1 MASRIVDRLLRT
13 PLATGTVP
21 AKHGARMRAISFP
34 KREAQQGDVPIGII
48 DIGSNS
54 IRLVIYEGEGRI
66 PSILFNEKI
75 MAGLGK
81 GLGKTGL
88 LDPDAVS
95 RTLSA
100 LARFRRLA
108 EDMGVVK
115 LRTVAT
121 AAVRDAS
128 NGPDFITRLAEIGL
142 PVELLPGTAEAS
154 LAGHGVLAA
163 IPDADGI
170 VGDLGGGSLELV
182 RVSNGEV
189 GQGVSIP
196 FGVLRLAQMKLGSS
210 RALDRA
216 LAKALG
222 KVGWKG
228 TGEGKPFYMV
238 GGSWRALARLHQ
250 TLTDYPLPIVHQYVM
265 APSEGQRL
273 VRALGQLDPKRIKA
287 VGGISSSRVNSLGD
301 AAMLL
306 ASLSRCLN
314 PSALIVSAYG
324 LREGLLHSS
333 LPDAVQALDPLVEA
347 ARDEG
352 SRQGRFPEHGDLLD
366 RWIAPLFADEPHQL
380 ARLRHAACLL
390 ADVGWR
396 AHPEFRAERGFDV
409 ALHGN
414 WVAIDAAGRAM
425 LGQALFTHFGGEGVC
440 PIVNQLIGYDL
451 AARAMRWGYAM
462 RLGQRLSG
470 GVPEPL
476 ESSGLSF
483 ADGAVLLT
491 LRGEDTALY
500 GEAVERRH
508 KLLADSLQL
517 KIAVRT
523 A

>member
-1 MASRIVDRLLRT
+1 MASRIIDRLSRT
-13 PLATGTVP
+13 PLAGAPFP
-21 AKHGARMRAISFP
+21 AKAMARMRAIP
-34 KREAQQGDVPIGII
+34 ILQHDARATTLPIGII

-88 LDPDAVS
+88 LDAQAVERS
-95 RTLSA
+95 LHA

-108 EDMGVVK
+108 VDMGVVK

-128 NGPDFITRLAEIGL
+128 NGADFMARLAEIGL

-163 IPDADGI
+163 IPEADGI
-170 VGDLGGGSLELV
+170 VGDLGGGSLELIGV
-182 RVSNGEV
+182 GGGEV
-189 GQGVSIP
+189 SKGVSIP
-196 FGVLRLAQMKLGSS
+196 FGVLRVAQMKLGSA

-216 LAKALG
+216 LAKALA
-222 KVGWKG
+222 KTGWQG
-228 TGEGKPFYMV
+228 SAEGKPFYMV

-250 TLTDYPLPIVHQYVM
+250 MLTDYPLPIVHHYVM
-265 APSEGQRL
+265 APSEAQRL
-273 VRALGQLDPKRIKA
+273 VRALGQLDPKRLKGVA
-287 VGGISSSRVNSLGD
+287 GISSSRVSSLGD

-306 ASLSRCLN
+306 ASLARCLK
-314 PSALIVSAYG
+314 PSTLIVSAYG
-324 LREGLLHSS
+324 LREGLLHSA
-333 LPDAVQALDPLVEA
+333 LPEPVRLLDPLIEA
-347 ARDEG
+347 AREEG
-352 SRQGRFPEHGDLLD
+352 VRQGRFPEHGDLLD
-366 RWIAPLFADEPHQL
+366 RWIAPLFAGESPQH

-396 AHPEFRAERGFDV
+396 AHPDFRAERGLDV

-414 WVAIDAAGRAM
+414 WVAIDATGRAM

-451 AARAMRWGYAM
+451 AAKAVQWGLAM

-476 ESSGLSF
+476 ESSSL
-483 ADGAVLLT
+483 AIENATVLLT
-491 LRGEDTALY
+491 LRGEDAALY

-508 KLLADSLQL
+508 KLLADSLRL
-517 KIAVRT
+517 GIAVKT
-523 A
+523 G

>member
-1 MASRIVDRLLRT
+1 MASRIVGRIVRA
-13 PLATGTVP
+13 PLAGTRFP
-21 AKHGARMRAISFP
+21 AKDSARMRAIPFL
-34 KREAQQGDVPIGII
+34 KRDAQVATLPIGII

-81 GLGKTGL
+81 GLAKTGL
-88 LDPDAVS
+88 LDPDAVT
-95 RTLSA
+95 RALAA

-121 AAVRDAS
+121 AAVRDAA
-128 NGPDFITRLAEIGL
+128 NGPDFMARLAEIGL
-142 PVELLPGTAEAS
+142 PVELLPGAAEAS
-154 LAGHGVLAA
+154 LAGHGVLAG

-182 RVSNGEV
+182 RVGDHQV
-189 GQGVSIP
+189 AKGVSVP
-196 FGVLRLAQMKLGSS
+196 FGVLRIAQMKLTSA

-216 LAKALG
+216 LAKALH
-222 KVGWKG
+222 KAGWHD
-228 TGEGKPFYMV
+228 TAEGKPFYMV

-250 TLTDYPLPIVHQYVM
+250 TLTDYPLPIAHQYVL
-265 APSEGQRL
+265 APSEAQGL
-273 VRALGQLDPKRIKA
+273 VRALGQLDAKRIRA
-287 VGGISSSRVNSLGD
+287 VAGIASSRVASLGE

-306 ASLSRCLN
+306 AALARCLN

-333 LPDAVQALDPLVEA
+333 LPDSIRHLDPLIEA
-347 ARDEG
+347 TREEG
-352 SRQGRFPEHGDLLD
+352 IRQGRFPEHGDLLD
-366 RWIAPLFADEPHQL
+366 RWIAPLFAGEPAQL

-396 AHPEFRAERGFDV
+396 AHPDFRAERGLDV

-414 WVAIDAAGRAM
+414 WVAIDAFGRAM

-440 PIVNQLIGYDL
+440 PIVNQLIGYDM
-451 AARAMRWGYAM
+451 AARAMHWGYAM

-470 GVPEPL
+470 GVTEPL
-476 ESSGLSF
+476 ESSSLTI
-483 ADGAVLLT
+483 DRGAVLLT
-491 LRGEDTALY
+491 LRGEDAALY

-508 KLLADSLQL
+508 KSLADALQL
-517 KIAVRT
+517 KLAVKT

>member
-1 MASRIVDRLLRT
+1 MGALLT
-13 PLATGTVP
+13 PNRSSSG
-21 AKHGARMRAISFP
+21 
-34 KREAQQGDVPIGII
+34 VPIGII

-81 GLGKTGL
+81 GLGRTGL
-88 LDPDAVS
+88 LDPNAVE
-95 RTLSA
+95 RTIVA

-108 EDMGVVK
+108 EDMGVAR

-128 NGPDFITRLAEIGL
+128 NGPDLIARLAAIGL
-142 PVELLPGTAEAS
+142 PVELLPGTAEAA

-182 RVSNGEV
+182 GV
-189 GQGVSIP
+189 GGGTVGKGVSIP
-196 FGVLRLAQMKLGSS
+196 FGVLRVAQMKLASA
-210 RALDRA
+210 RALDRV
-216 LAKALG
+216 LGKALT
-222 KVGWKG
+222 KAAWRG
-228 TGEGKPFYMV
+228 TAEGQPFYMV

-250 TLTDYPLPIVHQYVM
+250 ALTDYPLPIVHQYRM
-265 APSEGQRL
+265 APSEAQRL
-273 VRALGQLDPKRIKA
+273 VRALGQLDSKRIKA
-287 VGGISSSRVNSLGD
+287 IAGITSSRVGSLGE
-301 AAMLL
+301 AATLL
-306 ASLSRCLN
+306 AALVRRLK

-333 LPDAVQALDPLVEA
+333 LPAKVRALDPLIEA
-347 ARDEG
+347 AREEG
-352 SRQGRFPEHGDLLD
+352 VRQGRFPEHGDLLD
-366 RWIAPLFADEPHQL
+366 RWIAPLFTSEAPQL

-396 AHPEFRAERGFDV
+396 AHPEFRAERGLDV

-414 WVAIDAAGRAM
+414 WVAIDASGRAM

-440 PIVNQLIGYDL
+440 PIVNRLIGYDA
-451 AARAMRWGYAM
+451 AARAMQWGFAM

-470 GVPEPL
+470 GVSEPL
-476 ESSGLSF
+476 ESSALS
-483 ADGAVLLT
+483 VEQTLLRLT
-491 LRGEDTALY
+491 LRGEDAALY

-508 KLLADSLQL
+508 KLLAQSMML
-517 KIAVRT
+517 KIELRT

>member
-1 MASRIVDRLLRT
+1 MGALLT
-13 PLATGTVP
+13 PNRSSS
-21 AKHGARMRAISFP
+21 GA
-34 KREAQQGDVPIGII
+34 PIGII

-88 LDPDAVS
+88 LDKEAVE
-95 RTLSA
+95 RTVGA

-108 EDMGVVK
+108 QDMGVIK

-128 NGPDFITRLAEIGL
+128 NGPDFMARLAAIGL

-163 IPDADGI
+163 IPEANGI

-182 RVSNGEV
+182 GVGDGGV
-189 GQGVSIP
+189 GQGISIP
-196 FGVLRLAQMKLGSS
+196 FGVLRVAQMKLGSA
-210 RALDRA
+210 RALDRV
-216 LAKALG
+216 LDKALG
-222 KVGWKG
+222 KAGWNA
-228 TGEGKPFYMV
+228 TAEGKPFYMV

-250 TLTDYPLPIVHQYVM
+250 ALTDYPLPIVHQYLM
-265 APSEGQRL
+265 APSEAQRL
-273 VRALGQLDPKRIKA
+273 VRALGQLDSKRIKSIA
-287 VGGISSSRVNSLGD
+287 SIASSRLGSLGD

-306 ASLSRCLN
+306 AALVRRLK

-333 LPDAVQALDPLVEA
+333 LPADVRALDPLIEA
-347 ARDEG
+347 TREEG
-352 SRQGRFPEHGDLLD
+352 IRQGRFPEHGDLLD
-366 RWIAPLFADEPHQL
+366 RWIAPLFISEPPHL

-396 AHPEFRAERGFDV
+396 AHPEFRAERGLDV

-414 WVAIDAAGRAM
+414 WVSIDAAGRAM

-440 PIVNQLIGYDL
+440 PIVNRLIGYDA
-451 AARAMRWGYAM
+451 AARAMRWGLAM

-470 GVPEPL
+470 GVSEPL
-476 ESSGLSF
+476 ESSALAIERGS
-483 ADGAVLLT
+483 VLMT
-491 LRGEDTALY
+491 LRGDDTALY

-508 KLLADSLQL
+508 KLLANALTL
-517 KIAVRT
+517 GVELRT

>member
-1 MASRIVDRLLRT
+1 
-13 PLATGTVP
+13 
-21 AKHGARMRAISFP
+21 MRAIPFP
-34 KREAQQGDVPIGII
+34 KRDAQVTTLPVGII

-81 GLGKTGL
+81 GLAKTGQ
-88 LDPDAVS
+88 LDPDAVK
-95 RTLSA
+95 RTVAA

-108 EDMGVVK
+108 EDMGVIK

-128 NGPDFITRLAEIGL
+128 NGPDFIAQLATVGL
-142 PVELLPGTAEAS
+142 PVELLSGAAEAS

-163 IPDADGI
+163 IPEADGI

-182 RVSNGEV
+182 GVRDGGV
-189 GQGVSIP
+189 GKGVSIP
-196 FGVLRLAQMKLGSS
+196 FGVLRVAQMKLGSS

-216 LAKALG
+216 LAKALN
-222 KVGWKG
+222 KAGWKG
-228 TGEGKPFYMV
+228 TAEGRPFYMV

-250 TLTDYPLPIVHQYVM
+250 TLTDYPLPIVHQYVL
-265 APSEGQRL
+265 APSEAQRL

-287 VGGISSSRVNSLGD
+287 IGGISSSRVGSLGD

-306 ASLSRCLN
+306 AALARYLK
-314 PSALIVSAYG
+314 PSTLVVSAYG

-333 LPDAVQALDPLVEA
+333 LPDSIRAIDPLIEA
-347 ARDEG
+347 SREEG
-352 SRQGRFPEHGDLLD
+352 VRQGRFPEHGDLLD
-366 RWIAPLFADEPHQL
+366 RWIAPLFANEPPQL

-396 AHPEFRAERGFDV
+396 AHPEFRAERGLDV

-414 WVAIDAAGRAM
+414 WVAIDASGRAM

-440 PIVNQLIGYDL
+440 PIVNQLIGYDMAAKAMQWGL
-451 AARAMRWGYAM
+451 AT

-483 ADGAVLLT
+483 EGGAIVLT
-491 LRGEDTALY
+491 LRGEDRALY

-508 KLLADSLQL
+508 KMLAESLHL

>member
-1 MASRIVDRLLRT
+1 
-13 PLATGTVP
+13 
-21 AKHGARMRAISFP
+21 MRAIPFL
-34 KREAQQGDVPIGII
+34 KRDARVTTLPIGII

-88 LDPDAVS
+88 LDADAVQ
-95 RTLSA
+95 RTLLA

-108 EDMGVVK
+108 EDMGVIK

-128 NGPDFITRLAEIGL
+128 NGPDFMARLADIGL
-142 PVELLPGTAEAS
+142 PVELLPGSAEAS
-154 LAGHGVLAA
+154 LAGYGVLAA
-163 IPDADGI
+163 IPEADGI

-182 RVSNGEV
+182 RVGNGDV
-189 GQGVSIP
+189 GPGISIP
-196 FGVLRLAQMKLGSS
+196 FGVLRIAQMKLGSS

-216 LAKALG
+216 LTKALAKA
-222 KVGWKG
+222 GWKG
-228 TGEGKPFYMV
+228 NGEGKPFYMV

-250 TLTDYPLPIVHQYVM
+250 ALTDYPLPIVHQYVM
-265 APSEGQRL
+265 APLEAQRL
-273 VRALGQLDPKRIKA
+273 VRALGQLDSKRIKA
-287 VGGISSSRVNSLGD
+287 LAAITSSRVGSLGD

-306 ASLSRCLN
+306 AALARNLKPSSLV
-314 PSALIVSAYG
+314 VSAYG

-333 LPDAVQALDPLVEA
+333 LPEAVREIDPLIEA
-347 ARDEG
+347 AREEG
-352 SRQGRFPEHGDLLD
+352 VRQGRFPEHGDLLD
-366 RWIAPLFADEPHQL
+366 RWIAPLFNGEPPQL

-396 AHPEFRAERGFDV
+396 AHPEFRAERGLDV

-414 WVAIDAAGRAM
+414 WVAIDAAGRAL

-440 PIVNQLIGYDL
+440 PIVNRLIGYDL
-451 AARAMRWGYAM
+451 AIKAMQWGFAM

-476 ESSGLSF
+476 ESNTLTLDQGT
-483 ADGAVLLT
+483 VLLT

-508 KLLADSLQL
+508 KMLADALGL

>member
-1 MASRIVDRLLRT
+1 MHA
-13 PLATGTVP
+13 VP
-21 AKHGARMRAISFP
+21 VP
-34 KREAQQGDVPIGII
+34 KREVHAAAPAAAPIAII

-81 GLGKTGL
+81 GLGKTGQ
-88 LDPDAVS
+88 LDAPAVE
-95 RTLSA
+95 RALAA

-128 NGPDFITRLAEIGL
+128 NGPEFIARLGAIGL

-154 LAGHGVLAA
+154 LAGHGVLAG
-163 IPDADGI
+163 IPDADGV
-170 VGDLGGGSLELV
+170 VGDLGGGSLELI
-182 RVSNGEV
+182 RV
-189 GQGVSIP
+189 GQGRVANGVSVP
-196 FGVLRLAQMKLGSS
+196 FGVLRVAQMKLASA

-216 LAKALG
+216 LDKALG
-222 KVGWKG
+222 KAGWSG
-228 TGEGKPFYMV
+228 TAANKPFYMV

-250 TLTDYPLPIVHQYVM
+250 TLVDYPLPIVHQYVL
-265 APSEGQRL
+265 APTEAQRM

-287 VGGISSSRVNSLGD
+287 VAAIPASRIGSLHE

-306 ASLSRCLN
+306 AAMVRTLQ
-314 PSALIVSAYG
+314 PTTLIVSAYG

-333 LPDAVQALDPLVEA
+333 LPAAVQTLDPLIEA
-347 ARDEG
+347 TREEG
-352 SRQGRFPEHGDLLD
+352 IRQGRFPEHGDLLD
-366 RWIAPLFADEPHQL
+366 RWIAPLFAAEPPQL

-396 AHPEFRAERGFDV
+396 AHPEFRAERGLDV

-414 WVAIDAAGRAM
+414 WVAIDAFGRAM
-425 LGQALFTHFGGEGVC
+425 LGQALFTHFGGDGVC
-440 PIVNQLIGYDL
+440 PIVNRLIGYDA
-451 AARAMRWGYAM
+451 AARAMRWGMAM

-476 ESSGLSF
+476 QASALTI
-483 ADGAVLLT
+483 DRGAVLLT
-491 LRGEDTALY
+491 LRGADAALY

-508 KLLADSLQL
+508 KVLAELLGL
-517 KIAVRT
+517 KT
-523 A
+523 ALRNA